1 MPLWRSKGNGN
12 MEDPPVRPD
21 AIRRMEDE
29 QDDERY
35 EAGHQD
41 LAARGHVLD
50 HRRASRAIP
59 TALRRIDYLRNKI
72 DHSMKTT
79 GKKVSWDEQELSTWY
94 FLLSIARDVGYKIE
108 IEERNG

>member
-1 MPLWRSKGNGN
+1 MPLWRSKGN
-12 MEDPPVRPD
+12 MEEPPVRPD
-21 AIRRMEDE
+21 AMVYRDDQRLP
-29 QDDERY
+29 DDERY
-35 EAGHQD
+35 DASQD
-41 LAARGHVLD
+41 IAARGHVLD

>member
-1 MPLWRSKGNGN
+1 MSLWKSKGN
-12 MEDPPVRPD
+12 MENPPIRPD
-21 AIRRMEDE
+21 AIRRIEDE
-29 QDDERY
+29 QQDDERY

-41 LAARGHVLD
+41 IAAVGHVLD
-50 HRRASRAIP
+50 HRRASRTIP
-59 TALRRIDYLRNKI
+59 FAVRRIDYLRNKI

-108 IEERNG
+108 IEERKG